1 MDFVSPVPRLPPFA
15 SRLPVQPLDDDLSSP
30 WACLPCICEPA
41 FSSGSAR
48 PATLSSPADPAS
60 GFHRRHAHRARSL
73 FTRPCRSFWSAFDER
88 IRDPMS
94 PTDFCNNVTTCGQPN
109 PGSPILAG
117 TEAMT
122 SFRFCRASGPS
133 CEGRDTGQAALRP
146 SRNAPCW
153 FLPVT
158 RFAQRRYVSR
168 RLLAEVDVHGSKDQA
183 KDASLRAESVRS
195 RYEVLTL

>member
-1 MDFVSPVPRLPPFA
+1 
-15 SRLPVQPLDDDLSSP
+15 
-30 WACLPCICEPA
+30 
-41 FSSGSAR
+41 
-48 PATLSSPADPAS
+48 
-60 GFHRRHAHRARSL
+60 
-73 FTRPCRSFWSAFDER
+73 
-88 IRDPMS
+88 MS